1 MRLSPNLPAMKKSSF
16 PLGGL
21 VLLVLAVMFAETAH
35 PAVPTNAIARG
46 EKFLAELFDPE
57 LRLLPEFRGSKTYW
71 LFHDNYLAAKL
82 LAATQP
88 KLAAE
93 LQQSLG
99 RHGVTNSGKIEII
112 FGEAARPLPFRT
124 YVLTNVAVVSGK
136 TIRTEIVTERVLPGW
151 EEYADL
157 LLLAAIAQATNA
169 PVEARRHF
177 DRAAALWDGRG
188 FHDRVIAKQSP
199 GQKRYATYK
208 LALYLIAAGRLP
220 QPAPHAA
227 EVRQQLLAL
236 QNDAGGWIT
245 DYTPEGRPVGQA
257 NVETTCLA
265 LLAVKVNFK

>member
-1 MRLSPNLPAMKKSSF
+1 MKRTSFHLSRLA
-16 PLGGL
+16 
-21 VLLVLAVMFAETAH
+21 LLLSLSLFAGTAH
-35 PAVPTNAIARG
+35 AAVPTNASARG
-46 EKFLAELFDPE
+46 EKFLADLYDPE
-57 LRLLPEFRGSKTYW
+57 LRLLPEFRGSKTFW

-82 LAATQP
+82 LADPQP

-93 LQQSLG
+93 IQRSLV
-99 RHGVTNSGKIEII
+99 RHGATNSGKIEIL

-124 YVLTNVAVVSGK
+124 YILTNVAVVAGK
-136 TIRTEIVTERVLPGW
+136 TIRTEIVTGQVLKGW

-169 PVEARRHF
+169 PAEARAHF
-177 DRAAALWDGRG
+177 KRAAALWDGRG
-188 FHDRVIAKQSP
+188 FHDRVMANQNP

-208 LALYLIAAGRLP
+208 LALYLLAADRLS
-220 QPAPHAA
+220 QPGPPAA
-227 EVRQQLLAL
+227 AVRQQLLAL

-265 LLAVKVNFK
+265 LLALKTNFK